1 LTSLKNI
8 NIIKVHVYSV
18 PYNHFGELGQ
28 MKSKKTRKTICL
40 ECNYAIILDGK
51 TAFCNILMRNASHKS
66 CTAFE
71 RNWQINDISP
81 EKPKERK
88 KEI

>member
-1 LTSLKNI
+1 MKNTKKQKSLC
-8 NIIKVHVYSV
+8 
-18 PYNHFGELGQ
+18 F
-28 MKSKKTRKTICL
+28 

-51 TAFCNILMRNASHKS
+51 IAFCNVLMQNVSYKS

-71 RNWQINDISP
+71 RNWQINDIVP

-88 KEI
+88 KEH

>member
-1 LTSLKNI
+1 MKNTKKQKSLC
-8 NIIKVHVYSV
+8 
-18 PYNHFGELGQ
+18 
-28 MKSKKTRKTICL
+28 M

-51 TAFCNILMRNASHKS
+51 IAFCNVLMRNVSYKS

-71 RNWQINDISP
+71 RNWHINDIVP

-88 KEI
+88 KEH